1 MIFFF
6 IYFLPQNTVE
16 ASHTLCYHLPKS
28 LNSPKISHIAYVAQQ
43 YNMYRLNRE
52 KLKIF
57 Q

>member
-28 LNSPKISHIAYVAQQ
+28 LNSPEISHIAYVAQQ